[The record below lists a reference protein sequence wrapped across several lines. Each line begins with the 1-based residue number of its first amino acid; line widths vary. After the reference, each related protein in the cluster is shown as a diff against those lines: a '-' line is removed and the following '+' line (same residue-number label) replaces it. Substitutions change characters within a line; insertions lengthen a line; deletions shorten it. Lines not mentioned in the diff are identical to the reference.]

1 MDEMKWNENKEKTS
15 SMMLCK
21 RGKNKFLS
29 LSVIDSHMVDRW
41 QISLWKRP
49 RRFSSSLQV
58 EEREREKR
66 KDKNFF
72 FFHPQNIW
80 SKQKYFVL
88 MKCWKTGDNNVECN
102 EWKKIKN
109 FCWINK
115 KYEIHKIKFSSSSS
129 SFSSIIWTR
138 VIEIKRTV
146 TNNWIYENERK
157 KKFTSNNYSG
167 HICST
172 RKTNQW
178 GILYDSLVV
187 CLLFAA
193 VCHHHHHQNMGQ
205 VNKNMGKKEYFFHWK
220 KKQNK
225 NKNLLLNAKFKH
237 THTLLT

>member
-146 TNNWIYENERK
+146 TNNWIYKNERK
-157 KKFTSNNYSG
+157 KISIKQLFWAHMFNEKNKPMRNLIRFSCCLFVICCCLSSSSSSKHGTSKQK
-167 HICST
+167 H
-172 RKTNQW
+172 
-178 GILYDSLVV
+178 
-187 CLLFAA
+187 
-193 VCHHHHHQNMGQ
+193 
-205 VNKNMGKKEYFFHWK
+205 GKKRIFFSLK
-220 KKQNK
+220 EETKQK
-225 NKNLLLNAKFKH
+225 
-237 THTLLT
+237 